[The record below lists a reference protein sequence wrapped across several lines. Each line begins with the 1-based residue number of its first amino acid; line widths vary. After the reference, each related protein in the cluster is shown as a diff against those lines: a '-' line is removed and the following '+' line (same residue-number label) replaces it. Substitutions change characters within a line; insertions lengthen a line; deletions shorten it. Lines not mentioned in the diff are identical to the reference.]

1 MTSQGS
7 RLRVRMG
14 LHTGEPALVGDAYIG
29 IDVNRAARI
38 CAAGHGGQI
47 LVSQTTR
54 DLVSTAVQFRDLGTY
69 LLAGVE
75 QAERIFEVRAPG
87 LRTAALPLRAEHETG
102 APGRRRPGLRPRHA
116 TGSSSSPR
124 PRGGH
129 GAGRAGAASRGA
141 HRPRRRAV

>member
-1 MTSQGS
+1 
-7 RLRVRMG
+7 MG
-14 LHTGEPALVGDAYIG
+14 LHTGEPERIGDAYIG

-38 CAAGHGGQI
+38 CSAGHGGQI

-87 LRTAALPLRAEHETG
+87 LRTSLAAAAGRAREP
-102 APGRRRPGLRPRHA
+102 APMRAAGRACGCGDRRPHP
-116 TGSSSSPR
+116 SSPT

-129 GAGRAGAASRGA
+129 ES
-141 HRPRRRAV
+141 